1 MVTILVPYLASMTSP
16 AALYLNSII
25 PPLSSVEVIF
35 PKASKVC
42 FLKRPLALVSVA
54 VTVFLVYL
62 VSTILPVKAVAFFG
76 REYSSYSIVFHWFA
90 ESPS

>member
-1 MVTILVPYLASMTSP
+1 M
-16 AALYLNSII
+16 ALYLNSII

-42 FLKRPLALVSVA
+42 FLKRLLALVSVA

-62 VSTILPVKAVAFFG
+62 VSTIFPVKAVAFIG
-76 REYSSYSIVFHWFA
+76 REYSSYSIVFH
-90 ESPS
+90 